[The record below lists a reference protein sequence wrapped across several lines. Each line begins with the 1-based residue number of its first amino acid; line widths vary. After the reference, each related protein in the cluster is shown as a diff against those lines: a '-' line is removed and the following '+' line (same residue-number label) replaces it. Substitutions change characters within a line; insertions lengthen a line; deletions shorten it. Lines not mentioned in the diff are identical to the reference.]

1 MSASVSIERAARL
14 AMAINDIS
22 PNSSIDLAVHGLGVD
37 VNGRLVSPTAGYR
50 THFPL
55 TWSDLDRNP
64 EVLTAVVLST
74 ALGLARTETR
84 FERVTEM
91 KPQAAKALR
100 RCPETIITPE
110 CVIAPLF
117 SAVMLLWT
125 GHKLL
130 GAGFTLL
137 AIVAAIYLWWRR

>member
-1 MSASVSIERAARL
+1 MSAAVSIERAARL

-22 PNSSIDLAVHGLGVD
+22 PSSSIDLAVHGLGVD

-84 FERVTEM
+84 FERVAEI
-91 KPQAAKALR
+91 KPQAAKALLADGEDYPDQGPWAAR
-100 RCPETIITPE
+100 WALGGAMLAMVTIAAFG
-110 CVIAPLF
+110 V
-117 SAVMLLWT
+117 LL
-125 GHKLL
+125 L
-130 GAGFTLL
+130 
-137 AIVAAIYLWWRR
+137 